1 MWLLNLFRKKKA
13 EPVDNCMKYLVVGL
27 GNIGDE
33 YVGTRHN
40 IGFRVVDAFAE
51 KQGAEWADKRYGF
64 VAKTRVKNAELILL
78 KPSTYMNLS
87 GRAVRYWLQKTKI
100 PQENLLVVVDD
111 LAIPFGTLRLRK
123 RGSAG
128 GHNGLKS
135 IDYELASDDYARL
148 RVGTGNGGFAEGH
161 QVDFVLGELLLE
173 EKRAMP
179 ELLERAVAAIKCY
192 GTEGIDRAM
201 TQFNRAKPAEAATP
215 DQSSSSPS
223 KKES

>member
-1 MWLLNLFRKKKA
+1 MN
-13 EPVDNCMKYLVVGL
+13 YLVVGL
-27 GNIGDE
+27 GNIGEE
-33 YVGTRHN
+33 YAATRHN
-40 IGFRVVDAFAE
+40 MGFMVLDA
-51 KQGAEWADKRYGF
+51 WAQASNAVFTIERYGATTEISF
-64 VAKTRVKNAELILL
+64 KGRKFILL

-135 IDYELASDDYARL
+135 IDYSLASDDYARL

-179 ELLERAVAAIKCY
+179 ELLERAIACIKCY

-201 TQFNRAKPAEAATP
+201 TQFNRSKPAAEP
-215 DQSSSSPS
+215 QSSSPESS
-223 KKES
+223 TKKEP

>member
-1 MWLLNLFRKKKA
+1 MN
-13 EPVDNCMKYLVVGL
+13 YLVVGL
-27 GNIGDE
+27 GNIGEE
-33 YVGTRHN
+33 YASTRHN
-40 IGFRVVDAFAE
+40 MGFMVLDA
-51 KQGAEWADKRYGF
+51 WAQASNAVFTPSRYGA
-64 VAKTRVKNAELILL
+64 VAEISYKGRKFTLV

-87 GRAVRYWLQKTKI
+87 GNAVRYWLQKTKS

-201 TQFNRAKPAEAATP
+201 TQFNRAKPAEAATS

>member
-1 MWLLNLFRKKKA
+1 MN
-13 EPVDNCMKYLVVGL
+13 YLVVGL
-27 GNIGDE
+27 GNIGEE
-33 YVGTRHN
+33 YAATRHN
-40 IGFRVVDAFAE
+40 MGFMVLDA
-51 KQGAEWADKRYGF
+51 WAQASNAVFTVGRYGATTEISF
-64 VAKTRVKNAELILL
+64 KGQKFFLL

-87 GRAVRYWLQKTKI
+87 GKAVHYWLQKTRI

-135 IDYELASDDYARL
+135 IDYSLASDDYARL
-148 RVGTGNGGFAEGH
+148 RVGTGNGGFAEGR

-179 ELLERAVAAIKCY
+179 ELLERAIACIKCY

-201 TQFNRAKPAEAATP
+201 TQFNRSKPAAES
-215 DQSSSSPS
+215 QSSSPESS
-223 KKES
+223 TKKEP

>member
-1 MWLLNLFRKKKA
+1 MN
-13 EPVDNCMKYLVVGL
+13 YLVVGL
-27 GNIGDE
+27 GNIGAE
-33 YVGTRHN
+33 YAATRHN
-40 IGFRVVDAFAE
+40 MGFMVLDA
-51 KQGAEWADKRYGF
+51 WAQASNTLFTVGRYGSTAEIRYKGSRF
-64 VAKTRVKNAELILL
+64 VLL

-87 GRAVRYWLQKTKI
+87 GKAVRYWLQKTKI

-128 GHNGLKS
+128 GHNGLKD

-161 QVDFVLGELLLE
+161 QIDFVLGELLLE
-173 EKRAMP
+173 EKRALP
-179 ELLERAVAAIKCY
+179 EVLQRAVDCILCY

-201 TQFNRAKPAEAATP
+201 TRFNRSAKPQPEKTEKTEKG
-215 DQSSSSPS
+215 QSSPASPET

>member
-1 MWLLNLFRKKKA
+1 MN
-13 EPVDNCMKYLVVGL
+13 YLVVGL
-27 GNIGDE
+27 GNIGAE
-33 YVGTRHN
+33 YAATRHN
-40 IGFRVVDAFAE
+40 MGFMVLDA
-51 KQGAEWADKRYGF
+51 WAQASNAVFTVGRYGATTEISF
-64 VAKTRVKNAELILL
+64 KGRKFTLL

-87 GRAVRYWLQKTKI
+87 GKAVRYWLQKTRI

-135 IDYELASDDYARL
+135 IDYELVSDDYARL
-148 RVGTGNGGFAEGH
+148 RIGTGNGGFAEGH

-173 EKRAMP
+173 EKRMLP
-179 ELLERAVAAIKCY
+179 LVLERAVEAIKCY

-201 TQFNRAKPAEAATP
+201 TRFNRAVVTE
-215 DQSSSSPS
+215 DQSSPSTPSSE
-223 KKES
+223 KKEP

>member
-1 MWLLNLFRKKKA
+1 MN
-13 EPVDNCMKYLVVGL
+13 YLVVGL
-27 GNIGDE
+27 GNIGEE
-33 YVGTRHN
+33 YAATRHN
-40 IGFRVVDAFAE
+40 MGFMVLDA
-51 KQGAEWADKRYGF
+51 WAQASNAVFTVGRYGATTEISF
-64 VAKTRVKNAELILL
+64 KGQKFFLL

-87 GRAVRYWLQKTKI
+87 GKAVHYWLQKTRI

-135 IDYELASDDYARL
+135 IDYSLASDDYARL
-148 RVGTGNGGFAEGH
+148 RVGTGNGGFAEGS

-179 ELLERAVAAIKCY
+179 ELLERAIACIKCY

-201 TQFNRAKPAEAATP
+201 TQFNRSKPAAES
-215 DQSSSSPS
+215 QSSSPESS
-223 KKES
+223 TKKEP

>member
-1 MWLLNLFRKKKA
+1 MN
-13 EPVDNCMKYLVVGL
+13 YLVVGL
-27 GNIGDE
+27 GNIGEE
-33 YVGTRHN
+33 YAATRHN
-40 IGFRVVDAFAE
+40 MGFMVLDA
-51 KQGAEWADKRYGF
+51 WAQASNAVFTVGRYGATTEISF
-64 VAKTRVKNAELILL
+64 KGQKFFLL

-87 GRAVRYWLQKTKI
+87 GKAVHYWLQKTRI

-135 IDYELASDDYARL
+135 IDYSLASDDYARL

-179 ELLERAVAAIKCY
+179 ELLERAIACIKCY

-201 TQFNRAKPAEAATP
+201 TQFNRSKPAAEPQSA
-215 DQSSSSPS
+215 SSSESS
-223 KKES
+223 TKKEP

>member
-1 MWLLNLFRKKKA
+1 MA
-13 EPVDNCMKYLVVGL
+13 DYLVVGL
-27 GNIGDE
+27 GNIGAE
-33 YVGTRHN
+33 YASTRHN
-40 IGFRVVDAFAE
+40 MGFMILDA
-51 KQGAEWADKRYGF
+51 WAQASNVLFKTERYGAVAEVSFKGRWF
-64 VAKTRVKNAELILL
+64 VLL

>member
-1 MWLLNLFRKKKA
+1 MN
-13 EPVDNCMKYLVVGL
+13 YLVVGL
-27 GNIGDE
+27 GNIGEE
-33 YVGTRHN
+33 YAATRHN
-40 IGFRVVDAFAE
+40 MGFMVLDA
-51 KQGAEWADKRYGF
+51 WAQASNAVFTVGRYGATTEINF
-64 VAKTRVKNAELILL
+64 KGRKFILL

-111 LAIPFGTLRLRK
+111 FAIPFGTMRLRR

-135 IDYELASDDYARL
+135 IDYELISDDYARL
-148 RVGTGNGGFAEGH
+148 RIGTGNGGFAEGR

-173 EKRAMP
+173 EKRALP

-192 GTEGIDRAM
+192 ATEGIDRAM
-201 TQFNRAKPAEAATP
+201 TQFNKAKPAPSQPE
-215 DQSSSSPS
+215 DQSSSPS
-223 KKES
+223 STKKDS

>member
-1 MWLLNLFRKKKA
+1 MN
-13 EPVDNCMKYLVVGL
+13 YLVVGL
-27 GNIGDE
+27 GNIGSE
-33 YVGTRHN
+33 YAATRHN
-40 IGFRVVDAFAE
+40 MGFMVLDA
-51 KQGAEWADKRYGF
+51 WAQASNAVFTVGRYGATTDISF
-64 VAKTRVKNAELILL
+64 KGRKFTLL

-87 GRAVRYWLQKTKI
+87 GKAVHYWLQKTKI

-135 IDYELASDDYARL
+135 IDYSLASDDYARL

-179 ELLERAVAAIKCY
+179 ELLERAVACIKCY

-201 TQFNRAKPAEAATP
+201 TQFNRTKPAAAA
-215 DQSSSSPS
+215 QSSSSAEPS
-223 KKES
+223 TKKEP